1 MPLTLSRCG
10 QYFEGGRVL
19 TGAQSAIDLALHDIV
34 GKTLGVPV
42 YQLLGGKHR
51 DYVPCFSTCFLE
63 MGPEAVA
70 DAARLRREGWEVIRF
85 VGAGHGNR
93 TEMTDDPEPYD
104 PRESIHK
111 TVKWLPKIREA
122 VDAIGH
128 TTLILEYHH
137 RLSVADAAAFCQKL
151 PPGTIDALEEP
162 IRDESPEAYEA
173 LRAMTPVPFALGE
186 EFASKWQF
194 LP

>member
-1 MPLTLSRCG
+1 M
-10 QYFEGGRVL
+10 
-19 TGAQSAIDLALHDIV
+19 
-34 GKTLGVPV
+34 PV

-51 DYVPCFSTCFLE
+51 DYVPCFSTCVLE

-70 DAARLRREGWEVIRF
+70 DATRLRREGWEVIRF

-93 TEMTDDPEPYD
+93 TEMTDDPEPYE

-162 IRDESPEAYEA
+162 IRDEVRFNSI
-173 LRAMTPVPFALGE
+173 LIRFNSTLIRH
-186 EFASKWQF
+186 
-194 LP
+194 